1 MDYRKK
7 CSDCGSLSDET
18 ATDVFGDIIC
28 NDCGIQSHCFCEE
41 CDEYVPTSHCTV
53 QDGVLDVD
61 GYEVEESRVICDVC
75 DENQEGDK

>member
-28 NDCGIQSHCFCEE
+28 NDCGIQS
-41 CDEYVPTSHCTV
+41 
-53 QDGVLDVD
+53 
-61 GYEVEESRVICDVC
+61 
-75 DENQEGDK
+75 